1 MDFVQQA
8 GQYRQAAEAAIQ
20 ALFTPDG
27 LVPDSGI
34 PETLREPLRYAF
46 LTGGK
51 RLRPV
56 LCMAACQAV
65 SGVFEPALPAA
76 LAIEA
81 LHTYTLIHD
90 DLPCMDDDLLRR
102 GQPTVHAKYGY
113 AEGVLAGDA
122 LQAVAFELALRSPV
136 APAAVCAL
144 ARELAAAA
152 GPDGVIGGQWV
163 DVTARPPHD
172 EARVAYVH
180 EHKTADLIRC
190 ALAMG
195 GIAGGADGAQL
206 AALRRYGLNLGIAFQ
221 IVDDLLDADDPAK
234 KDEMGILQVVE
245 IDEAKRRAGALTSE
259 ALAALDVLTSG
270 DASRDEAV
278 SLLRHLAEDQIK
290 RTL

>member
-1 MDFVQQA
+1 MALAQRVA
-8 GQYRQAAEAAIQ
+8 QAADLVTVALDELLPRAEGPENRLTEAM
-20 ALFTPDG
+20 
-27 LVPDSGI
+27 
-34 PETLREPLRYAF
+34 RYAA
-46 LTGGK
+46 LGPGK
-51 RLRPV
+51 RLRTYFAIETGRMFDLDDRPV
-56 LCMAACQAV
+56 LRAAC
-65 SGVFEPALPAA
+65 ALECIHA
-76 LAIEA
+76 
-81 LHTYTLIHD
+81 YSLIHD

-152 GPDGVIGGQWV
+152 GPAGVIGGQWV
-163 DVTARPPHD
+163 DVTACPPHD

>member
-1 MDFVQQA
+1 MDFVHQA
-8 GQYRQAAEAAIQ
+8 RHYRQAAEAAIES
-20 ALFTPDG
+20 LFTPGG
-27 LVPDSGI
+27 LVADVGI

-65 SGVFEPALPAA
+65 SGAFEAALPAA
-76 LAIEA
+76 LAIES

-122 LQAVAFELALRSPV
+122 LQAVAFELALRSSV

-152 GPDGVIGGQWV
+152 GPAGVIGGQWV
-163 DVTARPPHD
+163 DVTAKPPHD

-195 GIAGGADGAQL
+195 GIAGGADDAQL
-206 AALRRYGLNLGIAFQ
+206 EALRRYGLNLGIAFQ

-234 KDEMGILQVVE
+234 ADEMGILQIVGAA
-245 IDEAKRRAGALTSE
+245 EAKRRAETLTREALDALGALAS
-259 ALAALDVLTSG
+259 ADAAR
-270 DASRDEAV
+270 AEAV
-278 SLLRHLAEDQIK
+278 SLLSHLAEDQVS
-290 RTL
+290 RTR

>member
-1 MDFVQQA
+1 
-8 GQYRQAAEAAIQ
+8 
-20 ALFTPDG
+20 
-27 LVPDSGI
+27 
-34 PETLREPLRYAF
+34 
-46 LTGGK
+46 
-51 RLRPV
+51 
-56 LCMAACQAV
+56 
-65 SGVFEPALPAA
+65 
-76 LAIEA
+76 
-81 LHTYTLIHD
+81 
-90 DLPCMDDDLLRR
+90 MDDDLLRR

-152 GPDGVIGGQWV
+152 GPAGVIGGQWV

-259 ALAALDVLTSG
+259 ALAALVVLTSG

>member
-1 MDFVQQA
+1 
-8 GQYRQAAEAAIQ
+8 
-20 ALFTPDG
+20 
-27 LVPDSGI
+27 
-34 PETLREPLRYAF
+34 
-46 LTGGK
+46 
-51 RLRPV
+51 
-56 LCMAACQAV
+56 
-65 SGVFEPALPAA
+65 
-76 LAIEA
+76 
-81 LHTYTLIHD
+81 
-90 DLPCMDDDLLRR
+90 
-102 GQPTVHAKYGY
+102 
-113 AEGVLAGDA
+113 
-122 LQAVAFELALRSPV
+122 
-136 APAAVCAL
+136 
-144 ARELAAAA
+144 
-152 GPDGVIGGQWV
+152 VIGGQWV

-195 GIAGGADGAQL
+195 GIAGGADDAQL

-234 KDEMGILQVVE
+234 KDEMGILQVVG

-270 DASRDEAV
+270 DASRDVAV

>member
-1 MDFVQQA
+1 MDFVHQA
-8 GQYRQAAEAAIQ
+8 RQYREAVEAAIES
-20 ALFTPDG
+20 LFTPGG
-27 LVPDSGI
+27 LVADAGI

-65 SGVFEPALPAA
+65 SGAFEAALPAA

-122 LQAVAFELALRSPV
+122 LQAAAFELALLSPV

-152 GPDGVIGGQWV
+152 GPAGVIGGQWV
-163 DVTARPPHD
+163 DVTAKPPHD

-195 GIAGGADGAQL
+195 GIAGGADAAQL

-234 KDEMGILQVVE
+234 ADEMGILQIVGAP
-245 IDEAKRRAGALTSE
+245 EAKRRAETLTREALD
-259 ALAALDVLTSG
+259 ALAALASA
-270 DASRDEAV
+270 DAARAEAV
-278 SLLRHLAEDQIK
+278 SLLRHLAEDQVS
-290 RTL
+290 RTR